1 MGRRKYRASLSN
13 LHGWQFICTNEIA
26 QAAPMNFYCCSFI
39 HMNLGINP
47 NKEDIANPELKARG
61 YSFNPGD
68 PVAYFRAVF
77 ETPS

>member
-1 MGRRKYRASLSN
+1 
-13 LHGWQFICTNEIA
+13 
-26 QAAPMNFYCCSFI
+26 MNFYCCSFI

-61 YSFNPGD
+61 YPFNPGD